1 MRTISNLEKIKKYL
15 NTEGTTYSMMLS
27 GPWGSGK
34 TYFIKNNLNDMLEK
48 LLDKSFTMCYI
59 SLNGLTNLDD
69 LKKMILFELLSDKKK
84 QTKKYA
90 ALVSNIIG
98 ALSPIH
104 YGLKAIA
111 NLTKEIS
118 NIEKSLEKVNLDNI
132 LFCFDDLERLSNKLK
147 ADEVLGFINSNLIE
161 FANIKVLI
169 IANEEEIKN
178 VRNKKYINAK
188 EKVIGRTLKHEI
200 LDMTKT
206 LEDFSS
212 LFNETSLLSEWLKVN
227 DNTINLTAV
236 IRDFKI
242 ENLRQVRNILSVFN
256 ELLIEFV
263 SYLDELDENERNK
276 LISIML
282 NNLLAVYTSVN
293 YGDSTYLT
301 DYSHVMDRT
310 FKVAEQLNTMTTQDK
325 MTKKFYETY
334 HEKNVYFDEHIYYF
348 DFVSNYILEVN
359 LDLNS
364 AKDEMNKYLD
374 RYVRDGKSIEK
385 AYNDI
390 INFQYLETV
399 DFRNVIKLFFKLLP
413 EENTLKSSQY
423 FNIY

>member
-1 MRTISNLEKIKKYL
+1 M
-15 NTEGTTYSMMLS
+15 
-27 GPWGSGK
+27 
-34 TYFIKNNLNDMLEK
+34 
-48 LLDKSFTMCYI
+48 
-59 SLNGLTNLDD
+59 
-69 LKKMILFELLSDKKK
+69 
-84 QTKKYA
+84 
-90 ALVSNIIG
+90 
-98 ALSPIH
+98 
-104 YGLKAIA
+104 
-111 NLTKEIS
+111 
-118 NIEKSLEKVNLDNI
+118 NLDNI

-212 LFNETSLLSEWLKVN
+212 LFNEASLLSEWLKVN

-301 DYSHVMDRT
+301 DYS
-310 FKVAEQLNTMTTQDK
+310 
-325 MTKKFYETY
+325 
-334 HEKNVYFDEHIYYF
+334 
-348 DFVSNYILEVN
+348 
-359 LDLNS
+359 
-364 AKDEMNKYLD
+364 
-374 RYVRDGKSIEK
+374 
-385 AYNDI
+385 
-390 INFQYLETV
+390 
-399 DFRNVIKLFFKLLP
+399 
-413 EENTLKSSQY
+413 
-423 FNIY
+423 